1 MFSFCSTTLVT
12 KLNNF
17 LLKPEAWF
25 RPPSQLL
32 IFTADLTPLNLPTL
46 RLGTAKS
53 DSNWEFIWPRGHKGK
68 LCLWA
73 LLALLPQFCQP
84 ARNPHDGSTCLY
96 CSSWELQK
104 FKTRSPTPETSSAE
118 EIAPN
123 QDLNS
128 QFPQKH
134 GEGRRMKKWGAGV
147 KRAPQRRLGLSR
159 ASGDNGSMPHRPHTS
174 VASSLLAACRACTGW
189 DVPASSLQAPRNSV
203 ATVTSSFLTDWFR
216 VW

>member
-12 KLNNF
+12 KLNKF

-32 IFTADLTPLNLPTL
+32 IFTADLTPLNLPTTL
-46 RLGTAKS
+46 HLGTAKS

-84 ARNPHDGSTCLY
+84 ARNPHDGSTCLQ
-96 CSSWELQK
+96 LMG
-104 FKTRSPTPETSSAE
+104 TT
-118 EIAPN
+118 EIQDKEPNSRDFICWGDSN

-147 KRAPQRRLGLSR
+147 KRAPQSRLGLSR
-159 ASGDNGSMPHRPHTS
+159 ASGDKASMPHRPHTS
-174 VASSLLAACRACTGW
+174 VASSLLAACRACAGW
-189 DVPASSLQAPRNSV
+189 DVPDSSLQAPRNSV
-203 ATVTSSFLTDWFR
+203 ATVTSSFLTDWCR
-216 VW
+216 VR